1 MVPAGAKS
9 GSANAA
15 VGVNSD
21 SECEGAFAAVA
32 VTDYESDDSMPDLQA
47 VSDSDS
53 DSMPD
58 LKDVSDSDSDD
69 EPESGAVTD
78 SDWFS
83 EAADE
88 GTSVG
93 ECSEGSNWD
102 FDDLFEDPAPAVDAP
117 FALEDPGTPEHVA
130 AFVSASSN
138 TCNISRTEVY
148 DSGCTSHISPYRDDL
163 ENFVEIPPKPFRA
176 NGADI
181 SQLRLTEVLY
191 SPEVGYTLV
200 SVGQLDDNGFT
211 ATFGGGKCVV
221 RGPDGEELGSIPKS
235 SRGLGAA
242 PSSNGP
248 HLPRHCKKAGHSG
261 FCYRCSSRFYGR
273 CRNFLRVVCLR

>member
-88 GTSVG
+88 GTSIG

-117 FALEDPGTPEHVA
+117 FALEDPGTPKFMIRVA
-130 AFVSASSN
+130 RPTFR
-138 TCNISRTEVY
+138 RTEMISKILLRFRRSLSELMVP
-148 DSGCTSHISPYRDDL
+148 TSRSCALRK
-163 ENFVEIPPKPFRA
+163 FSIP
-176 NGADI
+176 
-181 SQLRLTEVLY
+181 LRLDTPSCLLDNSTTMVLRPLLEVASALFEVLM
-191 SPEVGYTLV
+191 
-200 SVGQLDDNGFT
+200 
-211 ATFGGGKCVV
+211 
-221 RGPDGEELGSIPKS
+221 
-235 SRGLGAA
+235 
-242 PSSNGP
+242 
-248 HLPRHCKKAGHSG
+248 
-261 FCYRCSSRFYGR
+261 GR
-273 CRNFLRVVCLR
+273 N

>member
-1 MVPAGAKS
+1 M
-9 GSANAA
+9 
-15 VGVNSD
+15 
-21 SECEGAFAAVA
+21 A

-117 FALEDPGTPEHVA
+117 FALEDPGTPKFMIRVA
-130 AFVSASSN
+130 RPTFR
-138 TCNISRTEVY
+138 RTEMISKILLRFRRSLSELMVP
-148 DSGCTSHISPYRDDL
+148 TSRSCALRK
-163 ENFVEIPPKPFRA
+163 FSIP
-176 NGADI
+176 
-181 SQLRLTEVLY
+181 LRLDTPSCLLDNSTTMVLRPLLEVASALFEVLM
-191 SPEVGYTLV
+191 
-200 SVGQLDDNGFT
+200 
-211 ATFGGGKCVV
+211 
-221 RGPDGEELGSIPKS
+221 
-235 SRGLGAA
+235 
-242 PSSNGP
+242 
-248 HLPRHCKKAGHSG
+248 
-261 FCYRCSSRFYGR
+261 GR
-273 CRNFLRVVCLR
+273 N

>member
-117 FALEDPGTPEHVA
+117 FALEDPGTPKFMIRVA
-130 AFVSASSN
+130 RPTFR
-138 TCNISRTEVY
+138 RTEMI
-148 DSGCTSHISPYRDDL
+148 SKILLRFRRSLSELPTSKI
-163 ENFVEIPPKPFRA
+163 FRLLA
-176 NGADI
+176 RA
-181 SQLRLTEVLY
+181 RW
-191 SPEVGYTLV
+191 
-200 SVGQLDDNGFT
+200 
-211 ATFGGGKCVV
+211 
-221 RGPDGEELGSIPKS
+221 
-235 SRGLGAA
+235 
-242 PSSNGP
+242 
-248 HLPRHCKKAGHSG
+248 
-261 FCYRCSSRFYGR
+261 
-273 CRNFLRVVCLR
+273 